1 MVYPYRS
8 QGVRMS
14 GTESRGRE
22 PQLRLW
28 SKILGA
34 VVIIYAVL
42 FAGVWA
48 SMFQP
53 PEVFGRIMSKL
64 PDPFVFVLFPFKPM
78 WLFARSGHLKV
89 GDPAPDFS
97 LQTLDKKS
105 RVQLSSFRGE
115 RPVVLVFGS
124 YT

>member
-1 MVYPYRS
+1 MN
-8 QGVRMS
+8 
-14 GTESRGRE
+14 GTELRE
-22 PQLRLW
+22 RKPQLRLW

-34 VVIIYAVL
+34 VVVVYALL
-42 FAGVWA
+42 FAGIWA
-48 SMFQP
+48 AMFQP

-89 GDPAPDFS
+89 GDLAPDFS

-105 RVQLSSFRGE
+105 RVQLSSFRGA